1 MNSTGP
7 EESPGLEY
15 RPLAEADLDAIAGL
29 EAATNHLP
37 WSRALFAAELA
48 NPQTCFWLLGWRL
61 GQLLSFGGF
70 WKAVD
75 EAHITN
81 IAVRPGHQ
89 RQGLGRELMQRLLE
103 RAAQV
108 GCRRATLEVRQGN
121 APAIALYQEL
131 GFKPVALRP
140 RYYLDTQEDALLMW
154 KERLE

>member
-1 MNSTGP
+1 MQ
-7 EESPGLEY
+7 Y
-15 RPLAEADLDAIAGL
+15 RPLTAADLDAIAGL

-37 WSRALFAAELA
+37 WSRALFASELE
-48 NPQTCFWLLGWRL
+48 NPQTCFWVLGWRQA
-61 GQLLSFGGF
+61 QLLSFGGF

-81 IAVRPGHQ
+81 VAVHASFR

-108 GCRRATLEVRQGN
+108 GCLRATLEVRQGN
-121 APAIALYQEL
+121 APAIALYEGL

-140 RYYLDTQEDALLMW
+140 HYYLDTQEDALLMW
-154 KERLE
+154 KERLG